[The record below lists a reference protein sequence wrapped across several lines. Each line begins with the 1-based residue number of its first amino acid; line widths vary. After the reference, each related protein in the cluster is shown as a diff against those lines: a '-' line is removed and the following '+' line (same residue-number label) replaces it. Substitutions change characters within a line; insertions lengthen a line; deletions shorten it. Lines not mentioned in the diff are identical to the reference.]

1 MKKHQILIAASIV
14 VMGFVTGTAFAQ
26 APSQTPA
33 PAAQQAP
40 ANLTPDQKA
49 QWDKDHPRRA
59 EVNSRLKNQNART
72 DNKVANGKMSKA
84 EGAKIHAEDH
94 AIRKEERSDAK
105 ANGGHITK
113 AEKKHINHQENKV
126 SHQIKTH

>member
-1 MKKHQILIAASIV
+1 MKINHLLVAASIV
-14 VMGFVTGTAFAQ
+14 ALGFGTTSAFAQ
-26 APSQTPA
+26 APAAAQTE
-33 PAAQQAP
+33 QQAP
-40 ANLTPDQKA
+40 ANLSPDQKA

-59 EVNSRLKNQNART
+59 EVNSRLNNQNART
-72 DNKVANGKMSKA
+72 DNKVADGKMSKA
-84 EGAKIHAEDH
+84 EAAKIHGEDH
-94 AIRKEERSDAK
+94 SIRKEEKRDAA